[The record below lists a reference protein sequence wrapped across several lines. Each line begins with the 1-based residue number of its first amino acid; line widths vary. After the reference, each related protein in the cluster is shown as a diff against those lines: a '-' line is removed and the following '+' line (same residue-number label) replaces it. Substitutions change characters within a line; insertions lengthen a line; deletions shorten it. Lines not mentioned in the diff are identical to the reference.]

1 MAHTL
6 ALFDLDNTLLTDDSD
21 YLWGRYLAD
30 AGLVDGP
37 AYEAENAR
45 YYELYKAGGLDIHEF
60 LAFALRPLRDL
71 PLPRLLALRDAFVAE
86 WIAPRVAPGARALI
100 ERHRAQGHQ
109 LAIITATNR
118 FVTGPIAGLLG
129 VPALIATEPERAA
142 GGFTGRALDPPC
154 FQAGKVACLARWQQR
169 YGYEGAYRYFYS
181 DSHNDLPLL
190 EQVDVPVAVDADATL
205 VAVAARRGWDSIS
218 LRAAADRAQVRGA

>member
-1 MAHTL
+1 MARTL

-45 YYELYKAGGLDIHEF
+45 YYTLYKAGDLDIHEF

-71 PLPRLLALRDAFVAE
+71 PLPRLIELRERFVAE
-86 WIAPRVAPGARALI
+86 WIAPRVAPGAARLI
-100 ERHRAQGHQ
+100 ERHRRDGHMPV
-109 LAIITATNR
+109 IITATNR

-129 VPALIATEPERAA
+129 VPALIATEPERDA

-154 FQAGKVACLARWQQR
+154 FHAGKVTRLKSWQTR
-169 YGYEGAYRYFYS
+169 YSYEDAYTYFYS

-190 EQVDVPVAVDADATL
+190 ERVDVPIAVDADAPLT
-205 VAVAARRGWDSIS
+205 AIAAARGWTQIS
-218 LRAAADRAQVRGA
+218 LRGAA

>member
-1 MAHTL
+1 MARTL

-21 YLWGRYLAD
+21 YLWGRCLAD
-30 AGLVDGP
+30 AGLVDGA

-45 YYELYKAGGLDIHEF
+45 YYALYKAGGLDIHEF
-60 LAFALRPLRDL
+60 LAFALRPLRDV
-71 PLPRLLALRDAFVAE
+71 PLPRLLELRARFVAE
-86 WIAPRVAPGARALI
+86 WIAPRVAPGARPLI
-100 ERHRAQGHQ
+100 ERHRRDGH
-109 LAIITATNR
+109 LVAIITATNR

-129 VPALIATEPERAA
+129 VPALIATEPERDA

-154 FQAGKVACLARWQQR
+154 FQAGKVSCLERWQKR

-190 EQVDVPVAVDADATL
+190 EQVDVPVAVDADPALTAIAATRGWAGTSL
-205 VAVAARRGWDSIS
+205 RSTANAARAGD
-218 LRAAADRAQVRGA
+218 G

>member
-1 MAHTL
+1 MARTL

-21 YLWGRYLAD
+21 YLWGRCLAD

-60 LAFALRPLRDL
+60 LAFALRPLREL
-71 PLPRLLALRDAFVAE
+71 PLSRLLDLRARFVAE
-86 WIAPRVAPGARALI
+86 WIAPRVAPGAQPLI
-100 ERHRAQGHQ
+100 EHHRREGH
-109 LAIITATNR
+109 LVAIITATNR

-129 VPALIATEPERAA
+129 IPALIATEPERD
-142 GGFTGRALDPPC
+142 GSGFTGRALDPPC
-154 FQAGKVACLARWQQR
+154 FHAGKVACLQRWQSR

-190 EQVDVPVAVDADATL
+190 EQVDVPVAVDADAQLTRL
-205 VAVAARRGWDSIS
+205 ATERGWGRIT
-218 LRAAADRAQVRGA
+218 LRTATGTGAAGGH

>member
-1 MAHTL
+1 MARTL

-21 YLWGRYLAD
+21 YLWGRCLAD

-71 PLPRLLALRDAFVAE
+71 PLPRLLELRTRFVAE
-86 WIAPRVAPGARALI
+86 WIAPRVAPGAPSLI
-100 ERHRAQGHQ
+100 ERHRRAGHQ
-109 LAIITATNR
+109 PVIITATNR

-129 VPALIATEPERAA
+129 VPALSATEPERSA
-142 GGFTGRALDPPC
+142 GAFTGRALDPPC
-154 FQAGKVACLARWQQR
+154 FHAGKVARLERWQAR

-190 EQVDVPVAVDADATL
+190 EQVEVPIVVDADPALAAIAT
-205 VAVAARRGWDSIS
+205 ARGWATIS
-218 LRAAADRAQVRGA
+218 LRSAAGGPPAGDG

>member
-1 MAHTL
+1 MARTL

-37 AYEAENAR
+37 AYEAQNAR
-45 YYELYKAGGLDIHEF
+45 YYALYKAGDLDIHEF

-71 PLPRLLALRDAFVAE
+71 PLTQLIELRGRFVAE

-100 ERHRAQGHQ
+100 ERHRRDGHMPV
-109 LAIITATNR
+109 IVTATNR

-129 VPALIATEPERAA
+129 VPALIATEPERDAD
-142 GGFTGRALDPPC
+142 GFTGRALDPPC
-154 FQAGKVACLARWQQR
+154 FHAGKVARLEGWQTR
-169 YGYEGAYRYFYS
+169 YGYADAYTYFYS

-190 EQVDVPVAVDADATL
+190 ERVDMPVAVDADPQLT
-205 VAVAARRGWDSIS
+205 AVAAARGWSQIS
-218 LRAAADRAQVRGA
+218 LRGVR

>member
-1 MAHTL
+1 MARTL

-37 AYEAENAR
+37 AYEADNAR
-45 YYELYKAGGLDIHEF
+45 YYALYKAGDLDIHEF

-71 PLPRLLALRDAFVAE
+71 PLPRLLELRERFVAE
-86 WIAPRVAPGARALI
+86 WIAPRIAPGAASLI
-100 ERHRAQGHQ
+100 DRHRRDGH
-109 LAIITATNR
+109 LPVIITATNR

-129 VPALIATEPERAA
+129 VPVLIATEPERDAD
-142 GGFTGRALDPPC
+142 GFTGRALDPPC
-154 FQAGKVACLARWQQR
+154 FHVGKVACLERWQRR
-169 YGYEGAYRYFYS
+169 YGYGEAYIHFYS

-190 EQVDVPVAVDADATL
+190 ERVDAPCAVDADPQLAALATD
-205 VAVAARRGWDSIS
+205 RRWPQIS
-218 LRAAADRAQVRGA
+218 LRGQH

>member
-1 MAHTL
+1 MARTL

-21 YLWGRYLAD
+21 YLWGRCLAD

-71 PLPRLLALRDAFVAE
+71 PLPRLLDLRTRFMAE
-86 WIAPRVAPGARALI
+86 WIAPRVAPGARPLI
-100 ERHRAQGHQ
+100 EHHRQAGHQ

-129 VPALIATEPERAA
+129 VPALIATEPERDA
-142 GGFTGRALDPPC
+142 GSFTGRALDPPC
-154 FQAGKVACLARWQQR
+154 FHAGKVACLARWQAR
-169 YGYEGAYRYFYS
+169 YGYDGAYRYFYS

-190 EQVDVPVAVDADATL
+190 EQVDVPVAVDADSQLAAIAAT
-205 VAVAARRGWDSIS
+205 RGWASIS
-218 LRAAADRAQVRGA
+218 LRSARDVARVEDG